1 MVTIMSR
8 KYGQDNM
15 VMLSAR
21 IVINKKDNAIALGI
35 SLDVNRWKLINET
48 LKAAKTAYKRGTS
61 IFIDD
66 SLSAKLWE
74 LLKNLM
80 IEEKAGT
87 LTSESAAII
96 INKVL
101 HQEEIELLKKRKEEK
116 RMLEEA
122 AKEMAKPAL
131 MAFIAQYINECDNGT
146 RLKRRSTSKIS
157 HATIKGYKNFKTV
170 FEEYQAKR
178 KRVIDWDDVTL
189 DLYFDLKNYYVERGY
204 SPNTI
209 ARHIRTFKIILNAA
223 KELHLTVN
231 DDFQSSRFSV
241 DWEDVDNIYI
251 PSERIREMYDIDLM
265 DLKCLQRHIKEISGV
280 AEADIKE
287 LQEFVSTESHRRML
301 DNARDI
307 FLAGCMVGQR
317 VSDYSRL
324 DESMI
329 VDIRGK
335 DFIHLKQQKTGK
347 EVYIPV
353 MSYLRAILQKHH
365 GKLPHIKDSKLNARI
380 KLVGLLLG
388 WTEPANIN
396 EQKGVMSYKT
406 SKKFYECIVTHTA
419 RRSFATNAYQA
430 GVPLSAIMAV
440 TGHTT
445 EAMLRK
451 YLKLDSREKALLA
464 AAEFDKVKLA

>member
-1 MVTIMSR
+1 MSR
-8 KYGQDNM
+8 KYGHENM

-21 IVINKKDNAIALGI
+21 IVLNKKDNAIALGI
-35 SLDVNRWKLINET
+35 SLDTNRWKLINET
-48 LKAAKTAYKRGTS
+48 LKAAKAAYKRGTS

-66 SLSAKLWE
+66 SLTSKLWE
-74 LLKNLM
+74 LQKSLM
-80 IEEKAGT
+80 MEEKAGT
-87 LTSESAAII
+87 LTTETATLI

-101 HQEEIELLKKRKEEK
+101 HREEIELLKQRQEEK
-116 RMLEEA
+116 RQMEKA
-122 AKEMAKPAL
+122 AKEMAKPTL
-131 MAFIAQYINECDNGT
+131 MAFIEQYINECDNGT

-157 HATIKGYKNFKTV
+157 HSTVKGYKTFKNV
-170 FEEYQAKR
+170 LDEYQARR
-178 KRVIDWDDVTL
+178 KKVIDWNDVTL
-189 DLYFDLKNYYVERGY
+189 DLYFDLKNYYIERGY

-209 ARHIRTFKIILNAA
+209 ARHMRTFKIILNAA
-223 KELHLTVN
+223 KELHLTLN

-251 PSERIREMYDIDLM
+251 PTERIREMYRINLM
-265 DLKCLQRHIKEISGV
+265 DLQGLQRRIKKINGVGEEEIR
-280 AEADIKE
+280 E
-287 LQEFVSTESHRRML
+287 LQDFIYKESHRRML

-307 FLAGCMVGQR
+307 FLAGCMLGQR

-324 DESMI
+324 EENMI
-329 VDIRGK
+329 VSIRNK
-335 DFIHLKQQKTGK
+335 DFVHLTQQKTGK

-353 MSYLRAILQKHH
+353 MSFLKDILQKHH
-365 GKLPHIKDSKLNARI
+365 GKLPRIKDSKLNARI

-396 EQKGVMSYKT
+396 EQRGVMSYK
-406 SKKFYECIVTHTA
+406 SKKKFYECIVTHTA

-440 TGHTT
+440 TGHST